1 MISFFNSSY
10 RKSTQLKKKESEME
24 EQLIEMNAGLKQR
37 RDQFEREREAFE
49 LVKREMDVLIIA
61 NQENVKEYVSLLDVS
76 YNVYHLIG
84 HHFLIIK
91 TSLLQK

>member
-1 MISFFNSSY
+1 
-10 RKSTQLKKKESEME
+10 ME

-76 YNVYHLIG
+76 YNYRIN
-84 HHFLIIK
+84 IIMFII
-91 TSLLQK
+91 